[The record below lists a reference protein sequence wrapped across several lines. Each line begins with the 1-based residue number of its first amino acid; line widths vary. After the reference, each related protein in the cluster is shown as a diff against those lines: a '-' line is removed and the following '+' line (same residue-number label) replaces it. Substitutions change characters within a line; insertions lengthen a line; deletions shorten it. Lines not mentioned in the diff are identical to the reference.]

1 MQSLQCQ
8 LHVTQSTRLF
18 RRRRATCPYRH
29 ISGNRI
35 SPPNTVLLV
44 HNLSVAA
51 VDELSLCSRRI
62 HQLRGPSHTTTN
74 ETFMG
79 SAQYAERRTTSLQLQ
94 FHGSALNK
102 DQRSEL
108 RRTTTMSKW
117 SLLSSKTVTVLSEPV
132 TASRVRQRTH
142 GPLVPS
148 HTQSWSLAAS
158 IHGFG

>member
-74 ETFMG
+74 ETFMDTV
-79 SAQYAERRTTSLQLQ
+79 RRTTDHISSAAISRKRLKQGSEIRAQANNDNVEMESL
-94 FHGSALNK
+94 K
-102 DQRSEL
+102 
-108 RRTTTMSKW
+108 
-117 SLLSSKTVTVLSEPV
+117 
-132 TASRVRQRTH
+132 
-142 GPLVPS
+142 
-148 HTQSWSLAAS
+148 
-158 IHGFG
+158 